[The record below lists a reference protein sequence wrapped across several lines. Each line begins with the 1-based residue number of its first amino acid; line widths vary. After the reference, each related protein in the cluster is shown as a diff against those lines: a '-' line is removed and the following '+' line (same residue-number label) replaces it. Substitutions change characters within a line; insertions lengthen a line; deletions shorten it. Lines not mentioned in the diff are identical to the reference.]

1 MNDPNSNKNIIIAL
15 TRIGDLLEKQA
26 EKLDYISSLLEDNST
41 QEIESQLEMINQN
54 LVSLL
59 SSNWTS
65 MQSGEAL
72 FQVCPLRAAA

>member
-59 SSNWTS
+59 SSN
-65 MQSGEAL
+65 
-72 FQVCPLRAAA
+72 

>member
-1 MNDPNSNKNIIIAL
+1 MNDPNSNKNIIIGL

-59 SSNWTS
+59 SSN
-65 MQSGEAL
+65 
-72 FQVCPLRAAA
+72 